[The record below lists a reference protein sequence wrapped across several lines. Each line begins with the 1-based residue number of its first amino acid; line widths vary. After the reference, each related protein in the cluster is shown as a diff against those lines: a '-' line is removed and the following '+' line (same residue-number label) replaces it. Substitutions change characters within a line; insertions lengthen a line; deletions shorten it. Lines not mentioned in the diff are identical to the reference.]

1 MIVTDRFGS
10 TSVSE
15 LVNIYTIERNIE
27 HRESN
32 EYEVYEIM
40 FQFRRTESK
49 DLISILWSYV
59 MTSLGDKAY
68 LELVCNYYK
77 LHIQNKK
84 CLLPKDDYNK

>member
-1 MIVTDRFGS
+1 MIVTDKFGS

-49 DLISILWSYV
+49 DLISILWSYGYCR
-59 MTSLGDKAY
+59 L
-68 LELVCNYYK
+68 
-77 LHIQNKK
+77 
-84 CLLPKDDYNK
+84 

>member
-15 LVNIYTIERNIE
+15 LVNIYTIERNID

-32 EYEVYEIM
+32 EYEVY
-40 FQFRRTESK
+40 
-49 DLISILWSYV
+49 
-59 MTSLGDKAY
+59 
-68 LELVCNYYK
+68 
-77 LHIQNKK
+77 KK

>member
-1 MIVTDRFGS
+1 MIVTDKFGS

-59 MTSLGDKAY
+59 MTSLGEASRRASRWK
-68 LELVCNYYK
+68 ELYAKYSIPAKSQQETVE
-77 LHIQNKK
+77 
-84 CLLPKDDYNK
+84 

>member
-49 DLISILWSYV
+49 DLISMTWSYV

-68 LELVCNYYK
+68 LELVSNYYK

>member
-1 MIVTDRFGS
+1 
-10 TSVSE
+10 
-15 LVNIYTIERNIE
+15 LVL
-27 HRESN
+27 HLFLN